1 MSDEIE
7 KIAKDIVHCSYL
19 VHCELG
25 PGLLE
30 KIYEACLVY
39 ELRKMG
45 YEVKQQVYI
54 PIFYDG
60 IEFTEGLRLDL
71 MVQNEIIVEIKAV
84 ETMNAV
90 WEAQII
96 SQLRLADKKL
106 GLLINFNVPLI
117 KNGIKRCFNKKY
129 INDN

>member
-7 KIAKDIVHCSYL
+7 KIAKYFVHCSYL
-19 VHCELG
+19 FHRELG
-25 PGLLE
+25 PELLE

-39 ELRKMG
+39 ELRKIG
-45 YEVKQQVYI
+45 YIVKQQVYI

-60 IEFTEGLRLDL
+60 IEFTEGLRWDL
-71 MVQNEIIVEIKAV
+71 LVQNEIIVEIKAV

-90 WEAQII
+90 LEAQII
-96 SQLRLADKKL
+96 SQLRLADKKID
-106 GLLINFNVPLI
+106 LLINFNAPLI

-129 INDN
+129 V